1 MSILEQ
7 RITKNKELFDI
18 DEPNDGHFDRF
29 QDKLKKIHKP
39 EKKSS
44 RRIYFSTLRVAA
56 SVLIVMAISFSL
68 YLYNNGTSSLFAA
81 EIDPELAEVND
92 YYASVTEQKLA
103 QIEEL
108 SGSDE
113 EAALL
118 KESALESVVTIEA
131 QTKELEEEYINS
143 NKDSRVF
150 GAIVNNYRLLA
161 MALDKVIDNMNDI
174 QEKKSGI
181 L

>member
-7 RITKNKELFDI
+7 RITKNKELFDT
-18 DEPNDGHFDRF
+18 DEPQDGHFDRF
-29 QDKLKKIHKP
+29 QDKLQKLHKP
-39 EKKSS
+39 EKSNT
-44 RRIYFSTLRVAA
+44 RRIYFSTMRIAA
-56 SVLIVMAISFSL
+56 SALIVMAVSFSL
-68 YLYNNGTSSLFAA
+68 YLYNHGSSGLFAA

-108 SGSDE
+108 SKSDA
-113 EAALL
+113 EAELL
-118 KESALESVVTIEA
+118 KESALESVGAIEA
-131 QTKELEEEYINS
+131 QTKELEEEYISS